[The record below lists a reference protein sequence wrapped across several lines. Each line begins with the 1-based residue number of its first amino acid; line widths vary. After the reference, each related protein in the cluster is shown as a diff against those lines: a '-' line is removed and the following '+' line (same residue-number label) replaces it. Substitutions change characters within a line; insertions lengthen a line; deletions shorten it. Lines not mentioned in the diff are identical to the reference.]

1 MEMDIMNTDNDRTK
15 KTEYSGEISY
25 DKSFEGFI
33 GNDAIVMHLKS
44 AMEHD
49 KVSHA
54 YIINGEDKSGK
65 TLLAA
70 EFAKA
75 LMCTDN
81 NERPCGKC
89 KSCIQADS
97 HNNPDIIWVTHEKPN
112 TISVDDVRTQIVND
126 AQIKPYAGKYKIYI
140 VSEAEKMNVQAQ
152 NAILKTIEEPPH
164 YVVII
169 LITSNAGVFLQ
180 TITSR
185 CVMLS
190 MKPVKDDVIRQYIMK
205 KYEIPDYKAN
215 LCVSFAQGNVGKAVE
230 LAKMDEFDEVREEA
244 IHLVKYIDDM
254 EIGEI
259 IDAIK
264 KVEEFKISVNDY
276 IDILMMW
283 YRDVLLFKVTNDA
296 NSVIF
301 KEEINSIREQ
311 ANRHSYNG
319 IENILGAMD
328 KARVRLNANV
338 NFQLTL
344 ELMILTIKEN

>member
-1 MEMDIMNTDNDRTK
+1 MSVENDK
-15 KTEYSGEISY
+15 KNSEEKSISY

-33 GNDAIVMHLKS
+33 GNNAIVMHLKE
-44 AMEHD
+44 AMKHD

-65 TLLAA
+65 TLLAL

-75 LMCTDN
+75 LMCVDE
-81 NERPCGKC
+81 NERPCGHC

-97 HNNPDIIWVTHEKPN
+97 HNNPDIIWITHEKPN
-112 TISVDDVRTQIVND
+112 TITVDDVREQIVND
-126 AQIKPYAGKYKIYI
+126 AQIKPYAGRYKIYI
-140 VSEAEKMNVQAQ
+140 INEAEKMNVQAQ
-152 NAILKTIEEPPH
+152 NAILKTIEEPPN
-164 YVVII
+164 YVIVI
-169 LITSNAGVFLQ
+169 LITNNAGAFLQ

-190 MKPVKDDVIRQYIMK
+190 MKPVREDIIREYIMK
-205 KYEIPDYKAN
+205 KYQIPDYKAN
-215 LCVSFAQGNVGKAVE
+215 LCVSFAQGNVGKAIE
-230 LAKMDEFDEVREEA
+230 LAKTEEFDEVKTEA

-264 KVEEFKISVNDY
+264 KIEEFKISVNDY
-276 IDILMMW
+276 IDILMIW
-283 YRDVLLFKVTNDA
+283 YRDVLMFKVTNDA

-301 KEEINSIREQ
+301 KEEIGSIREQ

-319 IENILGAMD
+319 IENILNAMA
-328 KARVRLNANV
+328 KARQRLSANV

>member
-1 MEMDIMNTDNDRTK
+1 MSVENDK
-15 KTEYSGEISY
+15 KNSEEKSISY

-33 GNDAIVMHLKS
+33 GNNAIVMHLKE
-44 AMEHD
+44 AMKHD

-65 TLLAA
+65 TLLAL

-75 LMCTDN
+75 LMCVDE
-81 NERPCGKC
+81 NERPCGHC

-97 HNNPDIIWVTHEKPN
+97 HNNPDIIWITHEKPN
-112 TISVDDVRTQIVND
+112 TITVDDVREQIVND
-126 AQIKPYAGKYKIYI
+126 AQIKPYAGRYKIYI
-140 VSEAEKMNVQAQ
+140 INEAEKMNVQAQ
-152 NAILKTIEEPPH
+152 NAILKTVEEPPH
-164 YVVII
+164 YVIVI
-169 LITSNAGVFLQ
+169 LITNNAGAFLQ

-190 MKPVKDDVIRQYIMK
+190 MKPVREDIIREYIMK
-205 KYEIPDYKAN
+205 KYQIPDYKAN
-215 LCVSFAQGNVGKAVE
+215 LCVSFAQGNVGKAIE
-230 LAKMDEFDEVREEA
+230 LAKTEEFDEVKTEA

-264 KVEEFKISVNDY
+264 KIEEFKISVNDY
-276 IDILMMW
+276 IDILMIW
-283 YRDVLLFKVTNDA
+283 YRDVLMFKVTNDA

-301 KEEINSIREQ
+301 KEEIGSIREQ

-319 IENILGAMD
+319 IENILNAMA
-328 KARVRLNANV
+328 KARQRLSANV

>member
-1 MEMDIMNTDNDRTK
+1 MSVENDK
-15 KTEYSGEISY
+15 KNCEEKSISY

-33 GNDAIVMHLKS
+33 GNNAIVMHLKE
-44 AMEHD
+44 AMKHD

-65 TLLAA
+65 TLLAL

-75 LMCTDN
+75 LMCVDE
-81 NERPCGKC
+81 NERPCGHC

-97 HNNPDIIWVTHEKPN
+97 HNNPDIIWITHEKPN
-112 TISVDDVRTQIVND
+112 TITVDDVREQIVND
-126 AQIKPYAGKYKIYI
+126 AQIKPYAGRYKIYI
-140 VSEAEKMNVQAQ
+140 INEAEKMNVQAQ

-164 YVVII
+164 YVIVI
-169 LITSNAGVFLQ
+169 LITNNAGAFLQ

-190 MKPVKDDVIRQYIMK
+190 MKPVREDIIREYIMK
-205 KYEIPDYKAN
+205 KYQIPDYKAN
-215 LCVSFAQGNVGKAVE
+215 LCVSFAQGNVGKAIE
-230 LAKMDEFDEVREEA
+230 LAKTEEFDEVKTEA

-264 KVEEFKISVNDY
+264 KIEEFKISVNDY
-276 IDILMMW
+276 IDILMIW
-283 YRDVLLFKVTNDA
+283 YRDVLMFKVTNDA

-301 KEEINSIREQ
+301 KEEIGSIREQ

-319 IENILGAMD
+319 IENILNAMA
-328 KARVRLNANV
+328 KARQRLSANV

>member
-1 MEMDIMNTDNDRTK
+1 MSVENDK
-15 KTEYSGEISY
+15 KNREQKSISY

-33 GNDAIVMHLKS
+33 GNNAIVMHLKE
-44 AMEHD
+44 AMKHD

-65 TLLAA
+65 TLLAL

-75 LMCTDN
+75 LMCVDE
-81 NERPCGKC
+81 NERPCGHC

-97 HNNPDIIWVTHEKPN
+97 HNNPDIIWITHEKPN
-112 TISVDDVRTQIVND
+112 TITVDDVREQIVND
-126 AQIKPYAGKYKIYI
+126 AQIKPYAGRYKIYI
-140 VSEAEKMNVQAQ
+140 INEAEKMNVQAQ

-164 YVVII
+164 YVIVI
-169 LITSNAGVFLQ
+169 LITNNAGAFLQ

-190 MKPVKDDVIRQYIMK
+190 MKPVREDIIREYIMK
-205 KYEIPDYKAN
+205 KYQIPDYKAN
-215 LCVSFAQGNVGKAVE
+215 LCVSFAQGNVGKAIE
-230 LAKMDEFDEVREEA
+230 LAKTEEFDEVKAEA

-264 KVEEFKISVNDY
+264 KIEEFKISVNDY
-276 IDILMMW
+276 IDILMIW
-283 YRDVLLFKVTNDA
+283 YRDVLMFKVTNDA

-301 KEEINSIREQ
+301 KEEIGSIREQ

-319 IENILGAMD
+319 IENILNAMA
-328 KARVRLNANV
+328 KARQRLSANV